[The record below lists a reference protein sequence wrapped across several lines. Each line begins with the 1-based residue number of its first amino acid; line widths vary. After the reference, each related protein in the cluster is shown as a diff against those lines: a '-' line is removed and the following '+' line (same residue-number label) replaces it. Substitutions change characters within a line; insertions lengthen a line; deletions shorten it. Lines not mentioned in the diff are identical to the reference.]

1 MTRFGDI
8 ALKAIGILLMLAA
21 LGFAVSKAP
30 DRSLESL
37 IPRWAPPP
45 SDFVDVD
52 GLLVHYRDQGP
63 SSDPLPLVLI
73 HGTSAS
79 LHTWEGWVAGLSATR
94 RVISF
99 DLPGFGLT
107 GPYPDK
113 AEGDYSDARYVI
125 FVRNLLARLGVG
137 RAIVGG
143 NSLGGEIAWQ
153 LALAD
158 PARVAGLVLVDAGGY
173 NFVPE
178 VLPLG
183 FRIARTPVLREPMRW
198 LLPRRAIE
206 QSVIDVYG
214 DPSRITAALVDRYY
228 ELALREGNRV
238 ALMQRMDEMAPGPVE
253 RLPEIKVPTLILWG
267 GKDRL
272 IVPQW
277 GKAFHAAIPGS
288 RLVVFPGLGHVPQEE
303 DPAATLAALRDWLST
318 FPSSKAYLGRSPEGT
333 AMLAGSTDK
342 RIAMTGRLGSGPAL
356 GPQVAE

>member
-1 MTRFGDI
+1 VTSRFGDV
-8 ALKAIGILLMLAA
+8 ALKLVGIFLMLATLA
-21 LGFAVSKAP
+21 FAVSKAP

-45 SDFVDVD
+45 SDFVELD
-52 GLLVHYRDQGP
+52 GLIVHYRDQGP

-79 LHTWEGWVAGLSATR
+79 LHTWEGWVTELARTR
-94 RVISF
+94 RVVSF

-107 GPYPDK
+107 GPNAD
-113 AEGDYSDARYVI
+113 GDYSLQRYVV
-125 FVRNLLARLGVG
+125 FTRNLLARLGVA

-143 NSLGGEIAWQ
+143 NSLGGEVAWQ

-158 PARVAGLVLVDAGGY
+158 PARVAGLVLVDATGY

-198 LLPRRAIE
+198 VLPRRAIE
-206 QSVIDVYG
+206 QSVTDVYG
-214 DPSRITAALVDRYY
+214 DPSRVSAALVDRYY

-238 ALMQRMDEMAPGPVE
+238 ALMQRMDQMAPGPVE

-272 IVPQW
+272 ILPKW
-277 GKAFHAAIPGS
+277 GEAFHQAIPGS
-288 RLVVFPGLGHVPQEE
+288 RLVSFASLGHVPQEE
-303 DPAATLAALRDWLST
+303 DPAATLVAVRDWLPT
-318 FPSSKAYLGRSPEGT
+318 VTR
-333 AMLAGSTDK
+333 
-342 RIAMTGRLGSGPAL
+342 
-356 GPQVAE
+356 